1 MKVIVG
7 LFQAIGFFFFISSIM
22 SLKAVGHGSSR
33 DGYAKPVIILIASAL
48 IIDLPH
54 TASMIMETAKLAGVN
69 L

>member
-22 SLKAVGHGSSR
+22 SLKAVGDGSKH
-33 DGYAKPVIILIASAL
+33 GYAKPFIILIASAL